1 MGLSFFIGK
10 ERFAL
15 LRAIKR
21 LPLHGKVK
29 VDQMPV
35 KFRSVHAGEFHF
47 ISDHKPAGSAH
58 AGSVHHNGV
67 HGYDRSDAVLL
78 CCKAAEF
85 HHDHRADGDA
95 VIITVSFRDQV
106 FQAFCDHA
114 AAAVGSVVRCHIDV
128 GHFAHLIFQDNQV
141 FCLGADD
148 DIAGDAVLMQ
158 PFGLRI
164 NRRSD
169 KIFERISRFAVEI
182 LRCTDTD
189 RLEDNLDRPFLTV
202 IICDCERNS
211 LSCLIQLGDNE
222 KSSGEKPVFAPLP
235 KRKSVKTV
243 TLEQALKQLDLPQLP
258 RLLGK
263 AKDGA
268 EIIAAAGPF
277 GPYLKGGK
285 YNIPLGKEFDP
296 YTITLEEAEP
306 LYEKKRDSYIADWG
320 EIQIIEGAYGPY
332 VKGPGR
338 RNFVRIPKDVDPKT
352 VTKEQAEEYLANKPK
367 KTRRP
372 TKRRTATK
380 KPTKKQ

>member
-1 MGLSFFIGK
+1 MLGHDPKTGK
-10 ERFAL
+10 
-15 LRAIKR
+15 AIYAKV
-21 LPLHGKVK
+21 GK
-29 VDQMPV
+29 
-35 KFRSVHAGEFHF
+35 
-47 ISDHKPAGSAH
+47 
-58 AGSVHHNGV
+58 NG
-67 HGYDRSDAVLL
+67 G
-78 CCKAAEF
+78 F
-85 HHDHRADGDA
+85 
-95 VIITVSFRDQV
+95 
-106 FQAFCDHA
+106 
-114 AAAVGSVVRCHIDV
+114 
-128 GHFAHLIFQDNQV
+128 
-141 FCLGADD
+141 
-148 DIAGDAVLMQ
+148 
-158 PFGLRI
+158 
-164 NRRSD
+164 
-169 KIFERISRFAVEI
+169 
-182 LRCTDTD
+182 
-189 RLEDNLDRPFLTV
+189 
-202 IICDCERNS
+202 
-211 LSCLIQLGDNE
+211 IQLGENE
-222 KSSGEKPVFAPLP
+222 KESGEKPVFAPLP

-367 KTRRP
+367 RTRRP